1 MGVKAKSSKKVEY
14 SSSSSS
20 SSSSDSSSS
29 SSPSSSSSS
38 SSSSDSSDSE
48 SEKEEETKKE
58 ESSSSSSSSS
68 SDSSDSESDKEEE
81 LKIKKDTKKESDS
94 ESSSSESDSESSDS
108 SSDSSSSSS
117 DSSSSDSSDSDSDS
131 ESSSEKRSSTEE
143 AEEQPAAKKQK
154 TEEVAEE
161 TNEEPATCFVGRL
174 SWNIDGP
181 WLKSEFEHIG
191 GVIDARVI
199 YERENPS
206 RSRGYGYV
214 DFKSQKFA
222 DKAVKEMHG
231 KEIDGREIN
240 VDISTSKPA
249 ANAGNNDRARK
260 FGDVPSEPSETLF
273 LGNLSFDVD
282 RDEVYKIFEEF
293 GNIISVRLPTH
304 PETQQLKGFGYVQ
317 YGDIES
323 AKKAFE
329 NLQGTY
335 IANRP
340 VRLDYSTPKP
350 PTAGGNDRRQG
361 GFRGGN
367 DRRQG
372 GFRGGNRG
380 ERNFSTGANATPLGQ
395 RNSAPFSGQ
404 KKTFD

>member
-1 MGVKAKSSKKVEY
+1 
-14 SSSSSS
+14 
-20 SSSSDSSSS
+20 
-29 SSPSSSSSS
+29 
-38 SSSSDSSDSE
+38 
-48 SEKEEETKKE
+48 
-58 ESSSSSSSSS
+58 
-68 SDSSDSESDKEEE
+68 
-81 LKIKKDTKKESDS
+81 
-94 ESSSSESDSESSDS
+94 
-108 SSDSSSSSS
+108 
-117 DSSSSDSSDSDSDS
+117 
-131 ESSSEKRSSTEE
+131 
-143 AEEQPAAKKQK
+143 
-154 TEEVAEE
+154 
-161 TNEEPATCFVGRL
+161 
-174 SWNIDGP
+174 
-181 WLKSEFEHIG
+181 LKSEFEHIG

-249 ANAGNNDRARK
+249 GNAGNNDRARK

-282 RDEVYKIFEEF
+282 RDEVYRLFEEF

-317 YGDIES
+317 YGDIET

-361 GFRGGN
+361 GFRGNDRGGFRGNDRGGN

-372 GFRGGNRG
+372 GFRGNDRG
-380 ERNFSTGANATPLGQ
+380 ERNFSSGANSIPLGQ

>member
-1 MGVKAKSSKKVEY
+1 
-14 SSSSSS
+14 
-20 SSSSDSSSS
+20 
-29 SSPSSSSSS
+29 
-38 SSSSDSSDSE
+38 
-48 SEKEEETKKE
+48 
-58 ESSSSSSSSS
+58 
-68 SDSSDSESDKEEE
+68 
-81 LKIKKDTKKESDS
+81 
-94 ESSSSESDSESSDS
+94 
-108 SSDSSSSSS
+108 
-117 DSSSSDSSDSDSDS
+117 
-131 ESSSEKRSSTEE
+131 
-143 AEEQPAAKKQK
+143 
-154 TEEVAEE
+154 
-161 TNEEPATCFVGRL
+161 
-174 SWNIDGP
+174 
-181 WLKSEFEHIG
+181 LKSEFEHIG
-191 GVIDARVI
+191 GVVDARVI

-214 DFKSQKFA
+214 DFKSQKYA

-249 ANAGNNDRARK
+249 ANGGNDRARK
-260 FGDVPSEPSETLF
+260 FGDVPSNPSETLF

-282 RDEVYKIFEEF
+282 RDEIYKMFEEF

-323 AKKAFE
+323 AKNAFE

-350 PTAGGNDRRQG
+350 PSAGNDRRQG
-361 GFRGGN
+361 GFRGNDRGGFRGN
-367 DRRQG
+367 DRRQ
-372 GFRGGNRG
+372 GNRG
-380 ERNFSTGANATPLGQ
+380 ERNFSSGANSIPLGS